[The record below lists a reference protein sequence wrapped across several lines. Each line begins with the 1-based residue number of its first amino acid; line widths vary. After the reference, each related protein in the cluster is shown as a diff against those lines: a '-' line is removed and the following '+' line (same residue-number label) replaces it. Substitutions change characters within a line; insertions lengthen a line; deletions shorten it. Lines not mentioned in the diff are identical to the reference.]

1 MKCNHRYDEVN
12 INKIASVFGLNEACL
27 KSLKF
32 FVDSQKM
39 NQQGFVG
46 SGDTSGPMFGG
57 PIENVTVSGILLVV
71 FTMVVTRMMVVLSR
85 IVNDR
90 DLTQVDVGED
100 AVLECRVNNLGDY
113 LVRSVSG
120 LVTSDDGRLVIL
132 VMVMSILVLRMVML
146 LTTALYTGGLV

>member
-1 MKCNHRYDEVN
+1 
-12 INKIASVFGLNEACL
+12 
-27 KSLKF
+27 
-32 FVDSQKM
+32 M